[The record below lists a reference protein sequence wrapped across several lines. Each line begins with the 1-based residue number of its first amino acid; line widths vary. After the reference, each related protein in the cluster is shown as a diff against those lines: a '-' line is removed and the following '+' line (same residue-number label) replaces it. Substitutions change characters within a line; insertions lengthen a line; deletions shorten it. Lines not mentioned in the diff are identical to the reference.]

1 MARRGEKV
9 DAVFHALADPTRR
22 ALLDLLAAQRAAT
35 ATELAETMPVTRQAV
50 VKHLQSL
57 SSAGL
62 VAPTRQGREVHYA
75 LTPKPLGDALGWM
88 MAVGAE
94 WDERLERLR
103 RRLEPRK

>member
-1 MARRGEKV
+1 MAARDDRV
-9 DAVFHALADPTRR
+9 DAVFQALSDPTRR
-22 ALLDLLAAQRAAT
+22 ALLDRLAAQRAAT

-57 SSAGL
+57 SRAGL

-94 WDERLERLR
+94 WDERLDRLR
-103 RRLEPRK
+103 RRFDSRK